1 MPGDMAHVNSRL
13 EELWAIVSAIP
24 PGQVRGY
31 GEVGRE
37 LTHPVSGLLIGRW
50 MAQAPEG
57 VPWWRVVGADGSI
70 KTFKR
75 GPEHGIR
82 QRKLLEDEGVGF
94 VGDAV
99 NPESWFQG

>member
-75 GPEHGIR
+75 GPSTEFGNANFWR
-82 QRKLLEDEGVGF
+82 TKAL
-94 VGDAV
+94 A
-99 NPESWFQG
+99 S